1 MRILTKSFRRMKE
14 KGDKPGIT
22 GLITANWKEN
32 APVNKKPT
40 GKRIDSI
47 EKCFDISLVRCIF
60 GFGPL
65 M

>member
-1 MRILTKSFRRMKE
+1 MKE

-40 GKRIDSI
+40 GKRIDSV